1 MKHSISIKTRITL
14 WYLLIITILLVFW
27 SIAAYTLLS
36 RELVYRH
43 SSPAGLRIIDLQNE
57 DGIVH
62 PTAQIDYIT
71 QFQADN
77 NGRLILSLRFTLKQ
91 LINAS
96 QKNDIL
102 NLETPGGPISVNTS
116 ALISDNFS
124 EDTVVWLYL
133 YYSESVPGNFRI
145 LAVYQ
150 SPGEQILGSFAR
162 VLIISSASTLV
173 LAGILGFFLVR
184 KFLKPVRAINEA
196 AQGISDKNLGMRLKD
211 DSKDELGQLATTLN
225 GMFERLQQAFERERQ
240 FTTDVSHELRAP
252 LAVAQGEASL
262 ALRKERSPE
271 EYQKALEN
279 ISREIDQLS
288 FLICHLLFLAR
299 SDGVMVTEDVDLKPL
314 LEELLEDAEVLCEQ
328 KKIAL
333 ESELNET
340 ALIRGDFTL
349 LREMFLNLIDNAVR
363 YTPENGKIKISL
375 SVKDGFSYASVRDS
389 GIGIPQEHLPY
400 IFNSFYRVDK
410 SRSRED
416 GGTGLG
422 LAICKRIA
430 ELHGGKI
437 GVSSEENI
445 GSTFTVELPITK
457 KS

>member
-1 MKHSISIKTRITL
+1 VVSL
-14 WYLLIITILLVFW
+14 GLTIFY
-27 SIAAYTLLS
+27 SLLS
-36 RELVYRH
+36 RELIYRH

-57 DGIVH
+57 DGIVYSI
-62 PTAQIDYIT
+62 AQSDYIT

-91 LINAS
+91 LKNSS
-96 QKNDIL
+96 QKNGVL
-102 NLETPGGPISVNTS
+102 NLVTPSGPISVNTS

-133 YYSESVPGNFRI
+133 YYSETVPGNFRI
-145 LAVYQ
+145 LALYQ
-150 SPGEQILGSFAR
+150 SPGEQILGGFAR
-162 VLIISSASTLV
+162 ILIISSASTLV
-173 LAGILGFFLVR
+173 LAGILGFFLIR
-184 KFLKPVRAINEA
+184 KFLKPVRWIKETAQAIN
-196 AQGISDKNLGMRLKD
+196 DKNLSDRLNV
-211 DSKDELGQLATTLN
+211 DSNDELGQLAATLN
-225 GMFERLQQAFERERQ
+225 GMFGRLQQAFDRERQ

-252 LAVAQGEASL
+252 LAVAQGEASF
-262 ALRKERSPE
+262 ALRKERAPE
-271 EYQKALEN
+271 EYQVALET

-288 FLICHLLFLAR
+288 FLINHLLFLAR

-333 ESELNET
+333 ESELDET
-340 ALIRGDFTL
+340 ALIRGDITL

-363 YTPENGKIKISL
+363 YTPPNGRIKISL
-375 SVKDGFSYASVRDS
+375 SVRDSFSHTSVRDS

-416 GGTGLG
+416 GGAGLG

-437 GVSSEENI
+437 SVTSKVGA
-445 GSTFTVELPITK
+445 GSTFTVEIPL
-457 KS
+457 KSSVKRKRK